1 MKNKKG
7 FVISIEAMI
16 SLLVLILVLLSLPQ
30 ENNTSLKELLITQQ
44 ENDLLRVW
52 ASEQPLINQNDLIN
66 DSKKIFGENFT
77 LYLDGKKIYGNQI
90 NLQKKENCV
99 SSEGTIIEK
108 ITLIEKNIK
117 IIVCE

>member
-66 DSKKIFGENFT
+66 DSKKYSEKISPFI
-77 LYLDGKKIYGNQI
+77 LMGKKFMETKSIY
-90 NLQKKENCV
+90 KKK
-99 SSEGTIIEK
+99 K
-108 ITLIEKNIK
+108 IVFRAKEQS
-117 IIVCE
+117 